1 VPPFSYCASRSGD
14 SVHFEEAA
22 EVMEQSADEREAAR
36 RRSAEVL
43 LREFGER
50 ARLVVYIAAAPGAGK
65 TRRLL
70 TDARL
75 LQAAGRRV
83 AIGWIETKGR
93 PDLERLAEGLRRI
106 PPRDVAIG
114 ANHFAEFDL
123 EAALAEHPDVI
134 ILDELAHD
142 NLGNARNS
150 KRWQDALALRDAGI
164 TVLGAFNIAHLETVS
179 VTAERLIGYPVREI
193 VPLSFLK
200 SADEVIALDASP
212 EVLRE
217 RLQKGLIVPDSD
229 IARAESGLYKQSTL
243 TMLRELLLRTI
254 DDLTIPTVSPATTSN
269 AVTIVPAGTDYA
281 KFIERGAPLAAA
293 LDLALAILPDPACD
307 ADEIARLADAFNA
320 EVLPAQKPENIDFDE
335 LRASMLI
342 VPRSK
347 LGARLVNSLVK
358 RDIALLDA
366 EQSYIEQTTLTT
378 PLSGVLGDRMR
389 VGYGKLIVYLGAAAG
404 AGKTYAML
412 DRGHQLEDEGI
423 DVIIGYVETHK
434 RAETEAMIG
443 DLPIIP
449 RKTVSADGITYAEMD
464 RDAVLARKPQVVLVD
479 ELAHTNAPGSVA
491 PKRFLDVLAFLRA
504 GINVIT
510 TLNIQ
515 HLEALSDS
523 VFRLTGTIVRETLP
537 DGILPLA
544 DEVILIDVSPE
555 TLRERLRAGKIYPR
569 ERIEPALANFFRTEN
584 LAALRELAVREALRA
599 ETRERIAAPFDR
611 ILLSIVARQEDL
623 LLLRKASRMAARLE
637 VDFAVAHIAE
647 KRDRVDEKVL
657 ADFERAAR
665 ALNVDWIDERNVD
678 DAAKRLLQIARSRP
692 QTDIAVGGT
701 HRAPRWP
708 ARNSFARRLLDAGAL
723 EVLVLARPRAV
734 TVTDD
739 ADA

>member
-1 VPPFSYCASRSGD
+1 
-14 SVHFEEAA
+14 
-22 EVMEQSADEREAAR
+22 MEQSADEREAAR
-36 RRSAEVL
+36 RRSAEAL

-70 TDARL
+70 TDARRF
-75 LQAAGRRV
+75 QAAGRRV

-93 PDLERLAEGLRRI
+93 PDLERLAEGIARI
-106 PPRDVAIG
+106 PPREVTIG
-114 ANHFAEFDL
+114 TNHFAEFDL
-123 EAALAEHPDVI
+123 DAALAAHPDVI

-142 NLGNARNS
+142 NLGAARNS

-200 SADEVIALDASP
+200 EADEVIALDASP
-212 EVLRE
+212 EILRE
-217 RLQKGLIVPDSD
+217 RLEKGLIVRDGD
-229 IARAESGLYKQSTL
+229 IRRAESGMYKESTL

-254 DDLTIPTVSPATTSN
+254 DELTIPTISAATTSS
-269 AVTIVPAGTDYA
+269 AVTIVPADIDA
-281 KFIERGAPLAAA
+281 AQFVERSAPLAAA
-293 LDLALAILPDPACD
+293 LDLALELLPDPACD
-307 ADEIARLADAFNA
+307 RDELARAAAAHNA
-320 EVLPAQKPENIDFDE
+320 EILPAQKPENIDFAS

-347 LGARLVNSLVK
+347 VGASLVNAPVE

-366 EQSYIEQTTLTT
+366 AQSYVEQSTLTT

-412 DRGHQLEDEGI
+412 DRGHQLKDEGI
-423 DVIIGYVETHK
+423 DVVIGYVETHN

-449 RKTVSADGITYAEMD
+449 RKTISVDGITYAEMD

-523 VFRLTGTIVRETLP
+523 VFRVTGTIVRETLP
-537 DGILPLA
+537 DGILPIA
-544 DEVILIDVSPE
+544 DEVILIDVTPE
-555 TLRERLRAGKIYPR
+555 TLRERLREGKIYPR
-569 ERIEPALANFFRTEN
+569 ERIEPALANFFRIEN

-611 ILLSIVARQEDL
+611 ILLSIVARTEDL

-647 KRDRVDEKVL
+647 KRDRVDEQVR
-657 ADFERAAR
+657 AEFERAAR

-678 DAAKRLLQIARSRP
+678 DAAKRLLQISRAKP
-692 QTDIAVGGT
+692 QTDIAIGGT
-701 HRAPRWP
+701 HRTPRWP

-723 EVLVLARPRAV
+723 ELLVLARPRAV
-734 TVTDD
+734 TVADD
-739 ADA
+739 ADG

>member
-1 VPPFSYCASRSGD
+1 
-14 SVHFEEAA
+14 
-22 EVMEQSADEREAAR
+22 MEQSADEREAAR
-36 RRSAEVL
+36 RRSAEAL

-70 TDARL
+70 TDARR

-93 PDLERLAEGLRRI
+93 PDLERLTEGLLRI
-106 PPRDVAIG
+106 PTRQVTIG
-114 ANHFAEFDL
+114 TNRFEEFDL
-123 EAALAEHPDVI
+123 DAALTAHPDVI
-134 ILDELAHD
+134 LLDELAHD

-150 KRWQDALALRDAGI
+150 KRWQDALELRNAGI

-212 EVLRE
+212 EILRE
-217 RLQKGLIVPDSD
+217 RLQKGLIVREGD
-229 IARAESGLYKQSTL
+229 IARAESGLYKESTL

-254 DDLTIPTVSPATTSN
+254 DELTIPTVSAATTSS

-281 KFIERGAPLAAA
+281 RFIDRCAPLAAA
-293 LDLALAILPDPACD
+293 LDLALEILPDPACD
-307 ADEIARLADAFNA
+307 LNEIARIAALHDA
-320 EVLPAQKPENIDFDE
+320 EVLPPQEPDRIDFAA
-335 LRASMLI
+335 LRASMVI
-342 VPRSK
+342 FSRGK
-347 LGARLVNSLVK
+347 LSTRLVNMPVE
-358 RDIALLDA
+358 RDVAILDTA
-366 EQSYIEQTTLTT
+366 QTYVEQSSLTT

-389 VGYGKLIVYLGAAAG
+389 VGFGRLIVYLGAAAG

-412 DRGHQLEDEGI
+412 DRGNQLKDEGV
-423 DVIIGYVETHK
+423 DVVIGYVETHK

-443 DLPIIP
+443 NLPIIP
-449 RKTVSADGITYAEMD
+449 RKTISVDGITYTEMD
-464 RDAVLARKPQVVLVD
+464 RDAVLARHPQVVLVD

-491 PKRFLDVLAFLRA
+491 PKRFFDVLAFLRA

-515 HLEALSDS
+515 HLEALSDA
-523 VFRLTGTIVRETLP
+523 VFRLTGTLVRETLP
-537 DGILPLA
+537 DGILTLA
-544 DEVILIDVSPE
+544 DEVILIDVTPE
-555 TLRERLRAGKIYPR
+555 TLRERLREGKIYPR
-569 ERIEPALANFFRTEN
+569 ERIEPALANFFRIEN
-584 LAALRELAVREALRA
+584 LAALRELAIREALRA

-611 ILLSIVARQEDL
+611 ILLSIVARREDL
-623 LLLRKASRMAARLE
+623 LLLRKASRMAVRLE

-647 KRDRVDEKVL
+647 RRDRVDEAIL
-657 ADFERAAR
+657 AEFANAAR
-665 ALNVDWIDERNVD
+665 VLNVDWIDERNVD
-678 DAAKRLLQIARSRP
+678 DAAVRLLQIARSRP
-692 QTDIAVGGT
+692 QTDIAIGGT
-701 HRAPRWP
+701 HRTPRWP

-723 EVLVLARPRAV
+723 ELLVLARPKAV
-734 TVTDD
+734 IVDDDD

>member
-1 VPPFSYCASRSGD
+1 
-14 SVHFEEAA
+14 
-22 EVMEQSADEREAAR
+22 MEQSADEREAAR
-36 RRSAEVL
+36 RRSAEAL

-70 TDARL
+70 TDARR

-93 PDLERLAEGLRRI
+93 PDVERLTEGLQAI
-106 PPRDVAIG
+106 PPREVTIG
-114 ANHFAEFDL
+114 SNRFEEFDL
-123 EAALAEHPDVI
+123 DAALAAHPDVI

-150 KRWQDALALRDAGI
+150 KRWQDALELRNAGI

-212 EVLRE
+212 ELLRE
-217 RLQKGLIVPDSD
+217 RLQSGLIVRDGD
-229 IARAESGLYKQSTL
+229 IARAESGLYKESTL

-254 DDLTIPTVSPATTSN
+254 DELTIPTVSAATTSS
-269 AVTIVPAGTDYA
+269 AVTIVPLGTDYA
-281 KFIERGAPLAAA
+281 RFIERCAPLAAA
-293 LDLALAILPDPACD
+293 LDLALEILPDPACD
-307 ADEIARLADAFNA
+307 LDEIARVAAAHDA
-320 EVLPAQKPENIDFDE
+320 EVLPPQEPDRIDFAT

-342 VPRSK
+342 VARGK
-347 LGARLVNSLVK
+347 LGARLVNAPVE
-358 RDIALLDA
+358 RDIALLDT
-366 EQSYIEQTTLTT
+366 EQTYIEQSSLTT

-412 DRGHQLEDEGI
+412 DRGNQLKDEGV
-423 DVIIGYVETHK
+423 DVVIGYVETHK

-449 RKTVSADGITYAEMD
+449 RKTIAVDGITYTEMD
-464 RDAVLARKPQVVLVD
+464 RDAVLARHPQVVLVD

-491 PKRFLDVLAFLRA
+491 PKRFFDVLAFLRA

-515 HLEALSDS
+515 HLEALSDA
-523 VFRLTGTIVRETLP
+523 VFRLTGTLVRETLP

-584 LAALRELAVREALRA
+584 LAALRELAIREALRA

-611 ILLSIVARQEDL
+611 ILLSIVARREDL
-623 LLLRKASRMAARLE
+623 LLLRKAARMAARLE
-637 VDFAVAHIAE
+637 VDFTVAHIAE
-647 KRDRVDEKVL
+647 RRDRVDEVVC
-657 ADFERAAR
+657 AEFERAAR
-665 ALNVDWIDERNVD
+665 VLNVDWIDERNVD
-678 DAAKRLLQIARSRP
+678 DAAIRILQVARSRP

-701 HRAPRWP
+701 HRTPRWP
-708 ARNSFARRLLDAGAL
+708 GRNSFARRLLDAGAREL
-723 EVLVLARPRAV
+723 LVLARPKAV
-734 TVTDD
+734 TIADD

>member
-1 VPPFSYCASRSGD
+1 
-14 SVHFEEAA
+14 
-22 EVMEQSADEREAAR
+22 MEQSADEREAAR
-36 RRSAEVL
+36 RRSAEAL

-70 TDARL
+70 TDARR

-93 PDLERLAEGLRRI
+93 PDLERLTEGLLRI
-106 PPRDVAIG
+106 PPRQVTIG
-114 ANHFAEFDL
+114 TNRFEEFDL
-123 EAALAEHPDVI
+123 DAALATHPDVI
-134 ILDELAHD
+134 LLDELAHD

-150 KRWQDALALRDAGI
+150 KRWQDALELRNAGI

-212 EVLRE
+212 EILRE
-217 RLQKGLIVPDSD
+217 RLQKGLIVREGD
-229 IARAESGLYKQSTL
+229 IARAESGLYKESTL

-254 DDLTIPTVSPATTSN
+254 DELTIPTVSAATTSS

-281 KFIERGAPLAAA
+281 RFIDRCAPLAAA
-293 LDLALAILPDPACD
+293 LDLALEILPDPACD
-307 ADEIARLADAFNA
+307 LDEIARIAAAHDA
-320 EVLPAQKPENIDFDE
+320 EVLPSQEPDRIDFE
-335 LRASMLI
+335 ALRASMVI
-342 VPRSK
+342 FSRGK
-347 LGARLVNSLVK
+347 LSTRLVNMPVE
-358 RDIALLDA
+358 RDVAILDT
-366 EQSYIEQTTLTT
+366 EQTYVERQSLTT

-389 VGYGKLIVYLGAAAG
+389 VGFGRLIVYLGAAAG

-412 DRGHQLEDEGI
+412 DRGNQLKDEGV
-423 DVIIGYVETHK
+423 DVVIGYVETHK

-443 DLPIIP
+443 NLPIIP
-449 RKTVSADGITYAEMD
+449 RKTISVDGITYTEMD
-464 RDAVLARKPQVVLVD
+464 RDAVLARHPQVVLVD

-491 PKRFLDVLAFLRA
+491 PKRFFDVLAFLRA

-515 HLEALSDS
+515 HLEALSDA
-523 VFRLTGTIVRETLP
+523 VFRLTGTLVRETLP
-537 DGILPLA
+537 DGILTLA
-544 DEVILIDVSPE
+544 DEVILIDVTPE
-555 TLRERLRAGKIYPR
+555 TLRERLREGKIYPR

-584 LAALRELAVREALRA
+584 LAALRELAIREALRA

-611 ILLSIVARQEDL
+611 ILLSIVARREDL
-623 LLLRKASRMAARLE
+623 LLLRKASRMAVRLE

-647 KRDRVDEKVL
+647 RRERVDEAIL
-657 ADFERAAR
+657 AEFANAAR
-665 ALNVDWIDERNVD
+665 VLNVDWIDERNVD
-678 DAAKRLLQIARSRP
+678 DAAIRLLQIARSRP
-692 QTDIAVGGT
+692 QTDIAIGGT
-701 HRAPRWP
+701 HRTPRWP

-723 EVLVLARPRAV
+723 ELLVLARPKAV
-734 TVTDD
+734 TVADDD

>member
-1 VPPFSYCASRSGD
+1 
-14 SVHFEEAA
+14 
-22 EVMEQSADEREAAR
+22 MEQSADEREAAR
-36 RRSAEVL
+36 RRSAEAL

-70 TDARL
+70 SDARR

-93 PDLERLAEGLRRI
+93 PDLERLAEGLPRI
-106 PPRDVAIG
+106 PPREVTIG
-114 ANHFAEFDL
+114 TNHFKEFDL
-123 EAALAEHPDVI
+123 DAALAAHPDVI
-134 ILDELAHD
+134 LLDELAHD
-142 NLGNARNS
+142 NLGNARNG
-150 KRWQDALALRDAGI
+150 KRWQDALELRNAGI

-212 EVLRE
+212 EILRE
-217 RLQKGLIVPDSD
+217 RLHKGLIVREGD
-229 IARAESGLYKQSTL
+229 IARAESGIYKESTL

-254 DDLTIPTVSPATTSN
+254 DELTIPTVSAATTSS
-269 AVTIVPAGTDYA
+269 AVTIVPVGTDYA
-281 KFIERGAPLAAA
+281 RFIQRCAPLAAA
-293 LDLALAILPDPACD
+293 LDLALEILPDPACD
-307 ADEIARLADAFNA
+307 LDEIARIAAANNA
-320 EVLPAQKPENIDFDE
+320 EVLPPQEPDRIDFKT

-342 VPRSK
+342 VSRGK
-347 LGARLVNSLVK
+347 LGARLVNAPVE
-358 RDIALLDA
+358 RDIALLDT
-366 EQSYIEQTTLTT
+366 EQTYIEQSTLTT

-389 VGYGKLIVYLGAAAG
+389 VGFGKLIVYLGAAAG

-412 DRGHQLEDEGI
+412 DRGNQLKDEGV
-423 DVIIGYVETHK
+423 DVVIGYVETHK

-449 RKTVSADGITYAEMD
+449 RKTVSADGITYTEMD
-464 RDAVLARKPQVVLVD
+464 RDAVLARHPQVVLVD

-515 HLEALSDS
+515 HLEALSDA
-523 VFRLTGTIVRETLP
+523 VFRLTGTLVRETLP

-555 TLRERLRAGKIYPR
+555 TLRDRLRAGKIYPP
-569 ERIEPALANFFRTEN
+569 ERIEPALANFFRIEN
-584 LAALRELAVREALRA
+584 LAALRELAIREALRA
-599 ETRERIAAPFDR
+599 ETRERIAAPFNR
-611 ILLSIVARQEDL
+611 ILLSIVARREDL
-623 LLLRKASRMAARLE
+623 LLLRKAYRMAARLE

-647 KRDRVDEKVL
+647 QRERVDEVVR
-657 ADFERAAR
+657 AEFEQAAR

-678 DAAKRLLQIARSRP
+678 DAAKRLLEIARSRS

-701 HRAPRWP
+701 HRTPRWP
-708 ARNSFARRLLDAGAL
+708 ARNSFARRLLDAGAR
-723 EVLVLARPRAV
+723 EVLVLARPKAISV
-734 TVTDD
+734 AEDLD
-739 ADA
+739 A